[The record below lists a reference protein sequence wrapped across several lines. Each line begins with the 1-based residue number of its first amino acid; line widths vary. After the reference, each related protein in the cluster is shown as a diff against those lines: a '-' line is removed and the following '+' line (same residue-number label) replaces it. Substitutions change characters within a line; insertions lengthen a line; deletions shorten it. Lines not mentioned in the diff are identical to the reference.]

1 MKNFLAFLFPFR
13 YSVSMKIKVTM
24 KFKSG
29 LVKRV
34 VMAGVNPD
42 DSVRRVVE
50 SESRLRGNELPLF
63 VNTEQV

>member
-1 MKNFLAFLFPFR
+1 
-13 YSVSMKIKVTM
+13 M

-34 VMAGVNPD
+34 VMADMNPD

>member
-1 MKNFLAFLFPFR
+1 
-13 YSVSMKIKVTM
+13 MKIRVTM

-34 VMAGVNPD
+34 VMAGMNPD